1 MAKFNFKPE
10 KQSYM
15 DYLKKLI
22 WVKKKKASKKKE
34 EEKEEVETLSLDE
47 LNK

>member
-1 MAKFNFKPE
+1 MKFNYKPGEE
-10 KQSYM
+10 KYF
-15 DYLKKLI
+15 DYLKKLV

-34 EEKEEVETLSLDE
+34 KEKVEILSLDE

>member
-1 MAKFNFKPE
+1 MKFDYKADKE
-10 KQSYM
+10 SYV
-15 DYLKKLI
+15 DFLKKKL
-22 WVKKKKASKKKE
+22 WTKKKKSSKKK